1 MQLGIGD
8 PPSLQSHGLG
18 TDTPMLNTMEGFSQI
33 CPPTIFFLCK
43 EFKMNLLRHLQ
54 GDRIKNSFVL
64 KPPAWCGL
72 MDGAYLNQAWKYL
85 VL

>member
-8 PPSLQSHGLG
+8 PPSLQPHGLG